1 MVEIKLSSPPLG
13 YAEYNPSVSVYAGP
27 QTVGTAAGN
36 IFQLDVFHAPAF
48 IGITFIVGAGGDLTD
63 FGILAAA
70 RTGGTYVPWLSGRP
84 LTAPAAPTLSQVAG
98 GTITAATYFAKTWLN
113 TPLGSTT
120 PSTESS
126 LAVSADYLL
135 VAASPTGANGATTWG
150 IGVSTA
156 TGTETIQANNIP
168 IGTSWTEPTG
178 GLIAGASLPPTNNI
192 NQLGTPS
199 TLNPLTIASGG
210 TFALPVPA
218 SSSFLVVLDTR
229 AFESLI
235 INATGGT
242 ATTLDFETSYYTV
255 LPVNQ

>member
-48 IGITFIVGAGGDLTD
+48 IGITFIVGAGGTLTE
-63 FGILAAA
+63 FNISAAA
-70 RTGGTYVPWLSGRP
+70 RTGGTYIPWLSG
-84 LTAPAAPTLSQVAG
+84 S
-98 GTITAATYFAKTWLN
+98 N
-113 TPLGSTT
+113 
-120 PSTESS
+120 
-126 LAVSADYLL
+126 
-135 VAASPTGANGATTWG
+135 
-150 IGVSTA
+150 
-156 TGTETIQANNIP
+156 
-168 IGTSWTEPTG
+168 
-178 GLIAGASLPPTNNI
+178 
-192 NQLGTPS
+192 LGTPS

-210 TFALPVPA
+210 TFAIPVPA